1 MPTSR
6 MAVIDHLVYA
16 VPALDQ
22 AIEHFESV
30 TGVRPAFGGAHT
42 GLGTHNALVSF
53 GDNYLELIAPDPDQ
67 PDPAGPRPFGTDD
80 LHGPALVTF
89 AIRPDTDETIDELV
103 LQAKSA
109 GFDPGEI
116 VPMSRR
122 QPNGKELRW
131 RLTFPKLEMG
141 GAVPFIIDW
150 GRTALPATT
159 APGGVELVNFR
170 VLDPN
175 PPALRKAHDALNYT
189 MEIGNASQP
198 SLGAS
203 VKGPRGSLEL

>member
-1 MPTSR
+1 

-30 TGVRPAFGGAHT
+30 TGIRPAFGGVHT

-67 PDPAGPRPFGTDD
+67 PDPAGPRPFGIDE

-89 AIRPDTDETIDELV
+89 AIRPDTGETIDELV
-103 LQAKSA
+103 LRAKSA

-122 QPNGKELRW
+122 QPNGEELRW
-131 RLTFPKLEMG
+131 RLTFPQLEMG

-159 APGGVELVNFR
+159 APGGVDLADFR
-170 VLDPN
+170 VLHPN
-175 PPALRKAHDALNYT
+175 PPALRRAHDALNFT
-189 MEIGNASQP
+189 MEIGTASEP

-203 VKGPRGSLEL
+203 IKGPRGSLELLLV